1 MSELFWVLYPTCCE
15 LWRFPVSCWGQAL
28 ILDLWV
34 PWIFFQILCLGSF
47 SGLEWFPHTCTDQD
61 SAERL
66 KEPSVGLQS
75 SPSVHKPPLWWSSL
89 LGFPR
94 FSSPSPQLKETTG
107 FCLVSLLCCNLEIV
121 NYANCI
127 VYLIGFPSLRSHCS
141 SISDGQCPANCF
153 IYFVQFFSCLNQKG
167 KSGPCYSIVTR

>member
-1 MSELFWVLYPTCCE
+1 MSELFWVLYPTSCE
-15 LWRFPVSCWGQAL
+15 LWGFPVSCWGQAL

-66 KEPSVGLQS
+66 KEPSAGLQS
-75 SPSVHKPPLWWSSL
+75 SPSVHEPPLWRSSL

-107 FCLVSLLCCNLEIV
+107 FCLVSLLCCILEILTKQW
-121 NYANCI
+121 AMPI
-127 VYLIGFPSLRSHCS
+127 VL
-141 SISDGQCPANCF
+141 SISLVF
-153 IYFVQFFSCLNQKG
+153 HL
-167 KSGPCYSIVTR
+167 SGVTVLQSLMVSVLQTVSYIVSSFLAI